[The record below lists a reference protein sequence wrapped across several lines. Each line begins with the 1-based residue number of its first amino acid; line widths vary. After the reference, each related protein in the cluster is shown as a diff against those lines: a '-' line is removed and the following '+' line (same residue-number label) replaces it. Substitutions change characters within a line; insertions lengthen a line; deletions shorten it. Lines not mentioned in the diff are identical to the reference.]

1 MPSGYLILP
10 RSNSAV
16 EGAGEG
22 GKSVR
27 WNSIMYKAGV
37 EAVVQVLSYLHY
49 FTYSQVHREP
59 GGRSE
64 LRLCSSENQRSQEI
78 C

>member
-27 WNSIMYKAGV
+27 WNSIMYKARV
-37 EAVVQVLSYLHY
+37 EAMYIANFRAPSPLQKKSFKKEV
-49 FTYSQVHREP
+49 
-59 GGRSE
+59 
-64 LRLCSSENQRSQEI
+64 
-78 C
+78 